1 MRANRVTEAFQ
12 SQFAEL
18 FEDETFA
25 YAEVGNCVR
34 YQDLFRPRM
43 GAEPRSQL
51 NCRSKEIV
59 TLLDRFPRCG
69 ADSNFECALG
79 VFLRVFL

>member
-1 MRANRVTEAFQ
+1 VRANRVTEAFQ
-12 SQFAEL
+12 SQFAEF
-18 FEDETFA
+18 FEGETFA

-34 YQDLFRPRM
+34 YQDLFRLRM

-59 TLLDRFPRCG
+59 TLLDRFSRCG
-69 ADSNFECALG
+69 ADSNLECALG